1 MLLDEIMASELKPLT
16 TNQPRLHARPVGTIV
31 SGKETFNEYGGYVT
45 ATAREKQDISEK
57 AQISGVSATAKII
70 YPEVFVV
77 SLAAFHLFTFA
88 LQNQAAVSGAT
99 RDACAVEIFE
109 QRDGVLA

>member
-45 ATAREKQDISEK
+45 ATAREKQDIK
-57 AQISGVSATAKII
+57 AGM
-70 YPEVFVV
+70 
-77 SLAAFHLFTFA
+77 
-88 LQNQAAVSGAT
+88 
-99 RDACAVEIFE
+99 RDE
-109 QRDGVLA
+109 G